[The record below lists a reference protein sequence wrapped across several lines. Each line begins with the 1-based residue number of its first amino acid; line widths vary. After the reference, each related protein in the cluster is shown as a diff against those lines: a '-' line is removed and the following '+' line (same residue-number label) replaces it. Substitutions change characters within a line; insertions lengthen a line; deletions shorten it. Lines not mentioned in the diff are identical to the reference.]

1 LSKTLPMALIE
12 SSKVTKTLRSGA
24 AQTLLFLLCRAHPRG
39 SGRVLP
45 GSPPATSPGN
55 SCTPAGPFQRRILRA
70 LTRQSRTE
78 WRGRAKVSNELSNY
92 RGANRQPRLD
102 DPGSFGAAALGIDDH
117 PACFTPK
124 RSQPRTGGP
133 DAAAPGVSVFGV
145 LRRLVG
151 AAREGKP
158 ARCGWLRGCLQC

>member
-1 LSKTLPMALIE
+1 MALIE
-12 SSKVTKTLRSGA
+12 SSKVTKTLRNGA

-70 LTRQSRTE
+70 LARQSRTE

-92 RGANRQPRLD
+92 RGANRQPCLD

-117 PACFTPK
+117 PACFTT
-124 RSQPRTGGP
+124 RGHSRGP
-133 DAAAPGVSVFGV
+133 VGQMRPLPVCPSSEFFAGSWGPLGRAS
-145 LRRLVG
+145 RHG
-151 AAREGKP
+151 AA
-158 ARCGWLRGCLQC
+158 GCADVCSASRPY